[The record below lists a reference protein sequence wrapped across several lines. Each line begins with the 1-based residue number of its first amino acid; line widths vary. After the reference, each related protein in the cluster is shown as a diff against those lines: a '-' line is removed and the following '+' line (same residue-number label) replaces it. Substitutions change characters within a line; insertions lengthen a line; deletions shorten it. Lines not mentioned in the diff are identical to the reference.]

1 MESLFMKVK
10 QPHIGSLIMLLL
22 LTACEDCAFV
32 DSEYNLPFYNYS
44 QDTVYTCIT
53 HCYPDTIPNTD
64 YYRICCLPPGNDA
77 KYVYTSTDQDPKKA
91 AKNEVFCLFVI
102 DKDTIKKYDFNTIK
116 IGYKV
121 LCRYDLR
128 GKDFAKYKITYP
140 PNEDMKQ
147 INMYPPYNQ

>member
-1 MESLFMKVK
+1 MIK

-32 DSEYNLPFYNYS
+32 DSEYKLPFYNYS

-77 KYVYTSTDQDPKKA
+77 KTYIHLPTKTPKKQPRM
-91 AKNEVFCLFVI
+91 KCFV
-102 DKDTIKKYDFNTIK
+102 
-116 IGYKV
+116 
-121 LCRYDLR
+121 CS
-128 GKDFAKYKITYP
+128 
-140 PNEDMKQ
+140 
-147 INMYPPYNQ
+147 